1 MKARNLVGCVVVS
14 VVVFGTI
21 YTVGQQVLRQS
32 ANDPQIQLAE
42 DIAQLLSGTA
52 KPSDLA
58 SNTRI
63 DITTSLAP
71 FLVITDTKGAVLTT
85 SGQLDGKD
93 PIIPLG
99 VFDSAK
105 KMGQDRVTWQ
115 PRKGVRVALVV
126 VPYKDGYVAV
136 GRSLRE
142 VEKREDGVL
151 KIVGAAWGALVILS
165 CIGYLGMMRMKRIR
179 SHSA

>member
-1 MKARNLVGCVVVS
+1 MNLRKLIVCIAVLGL
-14 VVVFGTI
+14 VFGTI
-21 YTVGQQVLRQS
+21 YAVGQQVLRQS

-42 DIAQLLSGTA
+42 DIAHLLDGTA

-58 SNTRI
+58 STSRI
-63 DITTSLAP
+63 DMAASLAP
-71 FLVITDTKGAVLTT
+71 FLVVTDSKGAVLETT
-85 SGQLDGKD
+85 GQLDGRD
-93 PIIPLG
+93 PAIPLG

-115 PRKGVRVALVV
+115 PRKGVRIALVV

-142 VEKREDGVL
+142 VEKREDLVL
-151 KIVGAAWGALVILS
+151 KLAGSAWGALVILS
-165 CIGYLGMMRMKRIR
+165 CIGYLGMLRMKRVR